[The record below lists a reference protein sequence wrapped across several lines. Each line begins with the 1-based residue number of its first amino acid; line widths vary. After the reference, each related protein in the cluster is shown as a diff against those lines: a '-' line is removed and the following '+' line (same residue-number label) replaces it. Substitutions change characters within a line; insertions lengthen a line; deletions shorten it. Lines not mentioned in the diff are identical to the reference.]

1 MRGRNS
7 SVRRGSVWW
16 YEDSSEP
23 RDGIVSGTRPV
34 IVVSNN
40 QRGLSPVVEVIKC
53 TTEDKKTKCS
63 KINIRLSS
71 LPKQS
76 YALCNQHTTIRIDDL
91 GKFICNLTPDEMQRV
106 DEGLRVSQGLM
117 IGSYEVIPKV
127 SEWTKDRAVQFLDD
141 YRSMTSNEVMHKY
154 GIKSIKALYS
164 LKYRLSSKF
173 GISDSNNDKSLK
185 VVVDDGAFVPKRA
198 YEYDAGMDLFTPIGF
213 SINPECKFIIDTG
226 VRVQIPR
233 GYVGLIMSKSGL
245 CTRDDIVSEGG
256 VIDSGYTGTIK
267 VQLRNHGSIKVMF
280 SSGDKIAQLL
290 VMPVM
295 LGECAVVGELPKSD
309 RGDNGFGSTGK

>member
-1 MRGRNS
+1 M
-7 SVRRGSVWW
+7 
-16 YEDSSEP
+16 
-23 RDGIVSGTRPV
+23 

-40 QRGLSPVVEVIKC
+40 QRGLSPVVEVVKC

-76 YALCNQHTTIRIDDL
+76 YALCNQHTTVRIDDL
-91 GKFICNLTPDEMQRV
+91 GKFICNLTPEEMLRV

-117 IGSYEVIPKV
+117 IGTYEVVPKV
-127 SEWTKDRAVQFLDD
+127 SKWTKDMAVQFLND

-154 GIKSIKALYS
+154 GLKSIKALYS

-173 GISDSNNDKSLK
+173 SIDDPDTTDESLK

-198 YEYDAGMDLFTPIGF
+198 YEWDAGMDLFTPVGF
-213 SINPECKFIIDTG
+213 SLNPECKFIIDTG
-226 VRVQIPR
+226 VRVQIPK
-233 GYVGLIMSKSGL
+233 GSVGLIMSKSGL
-245 CTRDDIVSEGG
+245 CTRNDIVSEGG

-267 VQLRNHGSIKVMF
+267 VQLRNHGSTKVIF

-290 VMPVM
+290 IMPVM
-295 LGECAVVGELPKSD
+295 LGECTVVDELPKSD